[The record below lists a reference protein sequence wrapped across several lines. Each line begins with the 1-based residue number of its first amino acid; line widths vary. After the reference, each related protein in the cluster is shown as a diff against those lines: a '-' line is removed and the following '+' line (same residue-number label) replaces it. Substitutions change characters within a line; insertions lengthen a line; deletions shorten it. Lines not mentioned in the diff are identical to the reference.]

1 MNMTLNDVKE
11 KVIDSGN
18 PNPSIWIKS
27 DLEDDNGKAVLPS
40 EIVIDDDGDIIISVS
55 MELLSDC

>member
-27 DLEDDNGKAVLPS
+27 DLETDNGKAVVPS
-40 EIVIDDDGDIIISVS
+40 EIVIDDGDIIISVN